1 MIVDTAIAIKGYT
14 LAVYYCSDQFY
25 RLCIISDRGMEILDN
40 HPFFTGVCPQ
50 CRYRF
55 EQDNL
60 PVHFDCPD
68 CGWID
73 DSV

>member
-1 MIVDTAIAIKGYT
+1 MPKIPLCDRYT
-14 LAVYYCSDQFY
+14 REEQL
-25 RLCIISDRGMEILDN
+25 EILN
-40 HPFFTGVCPQ
+40 THPFFTGICPQ
-50 CRYRF
+50 CRHKF

-60 PVHFDCPD
+60 PVHFDCPNAE